1 VLITSRSQAWHKV
14 VNVDVFSVEASV
26 VCIDNHINE
35 SDRIVKEAL
44 AVALNILQLAPSH
57 AVAYMRKV
65 GKSVSEYLD
74 MPQSSQMMTGVTQTR

>member
-1 VLITSRSQAWHKV
+1 V

-44 AVALNILQLAPSH
+44 PVALNILPLAPSH

-74 MPQSSQMMTGVTQTR
+74 MLQSSQMMTSVTQTR